1 MSKYVLIRT
10 DMSIELVDP
19 ADYGI
24 PDYMPE
30 PEDYRPFLDMCYKLI
45 GCDSIEHVYD
55 CSYIYVVDECGAL
68 KEDRV
73 PNELLGFV
81 LNYPYVVYGN
91 AIACIQ
97 SGPDVFP
104 LPDDEAVK
112 VKETFEMLREFLR

>member
-30 PEDYRPFLDMCYKLI
+30 PQDYGPFLDMCYKLI
-45 GCDSIEHVYD
+45 GCDSIEHVFD

-81 LNYPYVVYGN
+81 LNYPYVIYGN
-91 AIACIQ
+91 AIACIR